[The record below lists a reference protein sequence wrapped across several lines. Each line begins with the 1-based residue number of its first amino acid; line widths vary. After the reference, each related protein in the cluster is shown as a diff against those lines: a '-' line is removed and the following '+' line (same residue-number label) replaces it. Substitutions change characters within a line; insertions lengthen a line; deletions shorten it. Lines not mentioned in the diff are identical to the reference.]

1 MKRRGFALISVVLL
15 TALVA
20 VAGAVLLD
28 MVRLDILLGRSQRQ
42 TVDARELAE
51 GAVMEFVNDLDTPEQ
66 LPMFDDNDLSI
77 RYSPPTSS
85 AFDRRKGEYTVDV
98 ALVRVVPL
106 AESSAIQSRALVY
119 EVDAVG
125 AVGSGDAHFDVRTE
139 IFRIVSYKPGTV
151 LPRRHAR

>member
-1 MKRRGFALISVVLL
+1 MNRRGFALISVVLL
-15 TALVA
+15 TAMVA

-77 RYSPPTSS
+77 RYTPPSSS
-85 AFDRRKGEYTVDV
+85 AFDQRKGEYTVDV

-125 AVGSGDAHFDVRTE
+125 AVGSGDSHFDVRSE